1 MKDVCKEADGPLTV
15 GLCRKTHACPR
26 TASLGLPG
34 VDQKA
39 MTCYLLLTG
48 FLRSF
53 GAHEKRY
60 PCEGINGYGFQK

>member
-39 MTCYLLLTG
+39 MTCYLSLTG
-48 FLRSF
+48 YLIL
-53 GAHEKRY
+53 GAHDKDVSIRR
-60 PCEGINGYGFQK
+60 NQ